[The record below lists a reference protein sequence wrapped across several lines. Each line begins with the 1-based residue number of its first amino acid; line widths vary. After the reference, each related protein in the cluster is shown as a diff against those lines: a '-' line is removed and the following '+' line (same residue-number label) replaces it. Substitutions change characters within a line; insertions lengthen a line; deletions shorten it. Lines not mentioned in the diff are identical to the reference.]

1 MTRLTSRILSLTRY
15 AVIIAVFGALVGAIT
30 LFLFGMWE
38 IYAVLNQVFQAT
50 SPEKI
55 GKKVAFAFIEVI
67 DIFLLGTV
75 CYITALGLYELFI
88 SDDLEV
94 PEWLN
99 ITTLDDLKNK
109 LTSVVIVVLG
119 VIFLGQVVGWDGQSD
134 LLRLG
139 APIALVIAALTW
151 FLSQSGKKAS

>member
-1 MTRLTSRILSLTRY
+1 MSNPVSRVLSLSRY
-15 AVIIAVFGALVGAIT
+15 LVMMAVVGALIGAVT
-30 LFLFGMWE
+30 LFAFGLWE
-38 IYAVLNQVFQAT
+38 IWAILGHVLEAT
-50 SPEKI
+50 SPDSI
-55 GKKVAFAFIEVI
+55 GKKVAFGFIEVI

-88 SDDLEV
+88 SDDLIV
-94 PEWLN
+94 PDWLN

-119 VIFLGQVVGWDGQSD
+119 VIFLGQVVGWDGERD
-134 LLRLG
+134 LLRIG

-151 FLSQSGKKAS
+151 FLSKSTKKTT